1 MFGNWI
7 RCNGCH
13 HFSQVHKQS
22 RYHFE
27 ANEALAEIDH
37 HYACRRLRISFS
49 IHEMY
54 SLESFFNSVRSE
66 NEEMKRAELA
76 EVIYMKEKEMGRR
89 NVVDGSRM
97 ILRLQSSLGAPAR

>member
-1 MFGNWI
+1 
-7 RCNGCH
+7 
-13 HFSQVHKQS
+13 
-22 RYHFE
+22 
-27 ANEALAEIDH
+27 
-37 HYACRRLRISFS
+37 
-49 IHEMY
+49 MY